1 MDFHGPII
9 SLSVQVYVEAALHAG
24 NTVVRRQ
31 NSKHFTRQH
40 DPKIALLSVVNQWFF
55 R

>member
-1 MDFHGPII
+1 MDPS
-9 SLSVQVYVEAALHAG
+9 SLAAQVYVEAALHAG

-40 DPKIALLSVVNQWFF
+40 DPKIALFGGEPVVL
-55 R
+55 